1 MAFLDKIKNVLGY
14 TKFPTEAE
22 ALFSLARKHE
32 CSEYDLFVRAAERW
46 NIPMVFVS
54 RDFKRYLATQ
64 QITHY
69 LRDYLRS
76 EFEQEADHQ
85 ELNEILAALFRW
97 LDKLAGRGKQGR

>member
-1 MAFLDKIKNVLGY
+1 MAFLDKIRHVLGY
-14 TKFPTEAE
+14 TKSPTETD
-22 ALFSLARKHE
+22 ALFSLSRKHE

-64 QITHY
+64 QIPHY
-69 LRDYLRS
+69 LRDFLRS
-76 EFEQEADHQ
+76 EFEEEEDHQ

-97 LDKLAGRGKQGR
+97 LDRLAGRGKPGG